1 MKARTQF
8 TALLNRAHG
17 YAAHAQ
23 RRVPVRRAQ
32 GIAQRAQ
39 NLAQAIIARYA
50 ALERR
55 WPGMAMV
62 LEEPRH
68 EAGSETHAY
77 HTTHPSI
84 FINPRVLLRMLVS
97 QRVPEPRVAA
107 ERTMDRQ
114 ERTAA
119 PMTYAAAQR
128 QDQTPLRG
136 EDVMERIVRR
146 AVRHESVLAAN
157 GKPSDGTPVRIAQIA
172 AVEKG
177 TRERLP
183 SLARVYRRTPQ
194 ASADT
199 PSVAPVAR
207 SEQGKIVQGSWRDAN
222 AKAAIQA
229 PVDITRITDQVL
241 QALDKRIVAQRERM
255 GKI

>member
-8 TALLNRAHG
+8 TALINRAHG

-62 LEEPRH
+62 LEQARN

-77 HTTHPSI
+77 HITHPSI
-84 FINPRVLLRMLVS
+84 FINPRVLLRMLVN

-107 ERTMDRQ
+107 ERAMDRQ
-114 ERTAA
+114 ERTVA

-128 QDQTPLRG
+128 QDQTPLRS

-146 AVRHESVLAAN
+146 AVRRESTPAEN
-157 GKPSDGTPVRIAQIA
+157 GKPSERTPVRVAQVA
-172 AVEKG
+172 AVEKVNQ
-177 TRERLP
+177 ERAS
-183 SLARVYRRTPQ
+183 SLARVYRRTPPTN
-194 ASADT
+194 SDT
-199 PSVAPVAR
+199 PSVTPTAR
-207 SEQGKIVQGSWRDAN
+207 SEQGKIVQGAWRDTN

-229 PVDITRITDQVL
+229 SVDITRITDQVL